1 MGWSLAIF
9 GETISWVK
17 VYWSPWRLLFNLE
30 VMVLS
35 EPVGAVS
42 QLAGPLRKRLA
53 ELLLG
58 F

>member
-17 VYWSPWRLLFNLE
+17 VCWSLWRLLFALE

-35 EPVGAVS
+35 GQVGAMIP
-42 QLAGPLRKRLA
+42 LAGLLRKRLT

-58 F
+58 Y